1 MRYVLKNGKIL
12 DGSRDMQVREGYCI
26 LVDEDKITDI
36 LPAGSSTAGYAEIDL
51 GGKYIMPGLINM
63 HVHLARKRSSAITKS
78 S

>member
-36 LPAGSSTAGYAEIDL
+36 LPGMPRSTSAVNTSCPDL
-51 GGKYIMPGLINM
+51 
-63 HVHLARKRSSAITKS
+63 
-78 S
+78 